1 MKNEYATVKFT
12 REIQSSLSQ
21 SFDCGNQALSSFLK
35 SYDAFD
41 DFFGK
46 TYVMIFDESIIGY
59 YNISTG
65 HIQDNNVIRLGGAV
79 YINCLAVDKQYQKKK
94 LNSTHYY
101 SDILLADCLNRI
113 NSIRNDCLGFGFVT
127 LSSTDEGHYLYE
139 RNGFFKL
146 EDDMQIAKNHG
157 EDTCIPMYFP
167 LDYE

>member
-1 MKNEYATVKFT
+1 MMNDYTTVKLT
-12 REIQSSLSQ
+12 KEIQSSLSQ

-35 SYDAFD
+35 SYDALD
-41 DFFGK
+41 DFFGT
-46 TYVMIFDESIIGY
+46 TYVMISGKTIVGY

-65 HIQDNNVIRLGGAV
+65 HIQDNNIIRIGGAV
-79 YINCLAVDKQYQKKK
+79 YINCLAVDKKYQKKK
-94 LNSTHYY
+94 INNFYF
-101 SDILLADCLNRI
+101 SDILLFDCFKKIKKFRENV
-113 NSIRNDCLGFGFVT
+113 GFGFVT